1 MIEFDVCVCVSEERA
16 TCTAGP
22 EEIIASLVAQVSDSL
37 TKKEVGRSS
46 LGKNSKSYRFSMI

>member
-37 TKKEVGRSS
+37 TKKVGRSS